1 MVNLG
6 LNWSSLL
13 GIILAVAGA
22 GLYFLRTWRP
32 KLARDHDIFFAAIG
46 LLCGGILIFQGW
58 RLDPILAFGQF
69 LLTGSAIFFAAES
82 IRMRGLTTKQARERT
97 PIVDEE
103 RTVSPVYGYAES
115 DLDELEPYEEY
126 PANRRIRGSQDYRSS
141 RPDNFE
147 DDYRRRPPN
156 RRSNYDRTGE
166 TNPRLRKRS
175 PRSEDYSTRASSEYW
190 ETSADL
196 EDKRPTSRSRGNF
209 GDANRQEDRLPRP
222 RSRDS
227 WESSSTEERPSNN
240 RTRRPSP
247 EASYSEE
254 VSPRTRKRRPPG
266 ASSTDGEVT
275 SENYVEYTP
284 MDSADSDVNG

>member
-103 RTVSPVYGYAES
+103 RPVSPVYGYAES

-126 PANRRIRGSQDYRSS
+126 PANRRIRGTQDYRSS

-147 DDYRRRPPN
+147 DDYRRRPSN
-156 RRSNYDRTGE
+156 RRSSYDRAGE
-166 TNPRLRKRS
+166 TNSRLRKRS
-175 PRSEDYSTRASSEYW
+175 PRSEDYSTRSSSEYW
-190 ETSADL
+190 ETSVDL
-196 EDKRPTSRSRGNF
+196 EDKRPASRSRGNF
-209 GDANRQEDRLPRP
+209 SDANRPEDGLPRP
-222 RSRDS
+222 RSRDN
-227 WESSSTEERPSNN
+227 WETSSAEERPPYN

-254 VSPRTRKRRPPG
+254 TSPRTRKRRPPE
-266 ASSTDGEVT
+266 ASSSDGEVT